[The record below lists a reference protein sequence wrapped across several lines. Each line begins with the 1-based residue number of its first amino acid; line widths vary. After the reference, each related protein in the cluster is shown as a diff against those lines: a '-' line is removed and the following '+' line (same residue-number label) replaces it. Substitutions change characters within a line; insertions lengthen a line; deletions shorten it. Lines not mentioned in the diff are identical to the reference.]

1 MEARHSALC
10 AEEAEDAVKELRAE
24 LAKAGIILPSRGL
37 DLVSFVRE
45 APFPLA
51 ESARRSPGTARRL
64 AAVRR

>member
-37 DLVSFVRE
+37 DPVSFARE
-45 APFPLA
+45 APCPLI
-51 ESARRSPGTARRL
+51 ELRRCSVRTARRL

>member
-24 LAKAGIILPSRGL
+24 LAKAGIILLSRGL
-37 DLVSFVRE
+37 DPVSFARE
-45 APFPLA
+45 ARCPLV
-51 ESARRSPGTARRL
+51 ESVRRSPASALRH